1 MYYLLPGL
9 LLLDAKHLLSIS
21 AWNRCLALRNHG
33 VSDQF
38 LLSLVD
44 MLYINVEQPTDL
56 RGLQTLEHRLPL
68 F

>member
-1 MYYLLPGL
+1 MYYLLLGL
-9 LLLDAKHLLSIS
+9 LLLDTKHLLPIS
-21 AWNRCLALRNHG
+21 AWNRCLALSYRG
-33 VSDQF
+33 VFHQF